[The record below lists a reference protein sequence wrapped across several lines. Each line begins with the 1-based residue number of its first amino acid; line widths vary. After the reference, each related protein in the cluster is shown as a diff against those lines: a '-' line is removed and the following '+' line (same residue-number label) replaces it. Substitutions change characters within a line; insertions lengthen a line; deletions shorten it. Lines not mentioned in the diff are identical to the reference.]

1 MVRASWF
8 VSVIFSG
15 VSFDRPTGHKTEWR
29 GREEC
34 VADGVCDDGGRGS
47 SCDLARFGRLWRD
60 TIPASHRC
68 ASLAFYE
75 PLDCL
80 DVLVES

>member
-1 MVRASWF
+1 MEGIVPDIA
-8 VSVIFSG
+8 
-15 VSFDRPTGHKTEWR
+15 R
-29 GREEC
+29 GRAIVCEKEG
-34 VADGVCDDGGRGS
+34 DGGGRGS

-80 DVLVES
+80 DVLVE